1 MSEQSKS
8 KTDSE
13 LEALSSELESA
24 FNVSRRVNDP
34 IKPHPRF
41 SSYKCRGKES
51 NQEQRR
57 KQILEAQKKRRDD
70 FLSVARDI
78 ACGEL
83 ETSGDHEDDD
93 EMEINE
99 NNEEDMDTE
108 EIYRKKYTL
117 RRRLKNQLMES
128 EWMVDV
134 PSDLASNWIM
144 VPVPE
149 GRR

>member
-1 MSEQSKS
+1 M
-8 KTDSE
+8 
-13 LEALSSELESA
+13 
-24 FNVSRRVNDP
+24 
-34 IKPHPRF
+34 
-41 SSYKCRGKES
+41 
-51 NQEQRR
+51 
-57 KQILEAQKKRRDD
+57 EAQKKRRDD

-78 ACGEL
+78 AYGEL
-83 ETSGDHEDDD
+83 ENSGDLEEEE
-93 EMEINE
+93 EMEINM
-99 NNEEDMDTE
+99 NEEVMDTE

-134 PSDLASNWIM
+134 PLDLESNWIM

>member
-8 KTDSE
+8 KADSE

-34 IKPHPRF
+34 NKPHPRF
-41 SSYKCRGKES
+41 SSYKCRGKIF

-78 ACGEL
+78 AYGEL
-83 ETSGDHEDDD
+83 ENSGDLEEEE
-93 EMEINE
+93 EMEINM
-99 NNEEDMDTE
+99 NEEVMDTE

-134 PSDLASNWIM
+134 PLDLESNWIM

>member
-1 MSEQSKS
+1 M
-8 KTDSE
+8 
-13 LEALSSELESA
+13 
-24 FNVSRRVNDP
+24 
-34 IKPHPRF
+34 
-41 SSYKCRGKES
+41 
-51 NQEQRR
+51 
-57 KQILEAQKKRRDD
+57 EAQKKRRDV

-78 ACGEL
+78 AYGEL
-83 ETSGDHEDDD
+83 ETSGDHEEEE
-93 EMEINE
+93 EMEVNM
-99 NNEEDMDTE
+99 NEEDMDTE

-134 PSDLASNWIM
+134 PLDLESNWIM

>member
-1 MSEQSKS
+1 M
-8 KTDSE
+8 
-13 LEALSSELESA
+13 
-24 FNVSRRVNDP
+24 
-34 IKPHPRF
+34 
-41 SSYKCRGKES
+41 
-51 NQEQRR
+51 
-57 KQILEAQKKRRDD
+57 EAQKKRRDD

-78 ACGEL
+78 AYGEL
-83 ETSGDHEDDD
+83 ETSGDHEEEE
-93 EMEINE
+93 EMEVNM
-99 NNEEDMDTE
+99 NEEDMDTE

-134 PSDLASNWIM
+134 PLDLESNWIM

>member
-1 MSEQSKS
+1 M
-8 KTDSE
+8 
-13 LEALSSELESA
+13 
-24 FNVSRRVNDP
+24 
-34 IKPHPRF
+34 
-41 SSYKCRGKES
+41 
-51 NQEQRR
+51 
-57 KQILEAQKKRRDD
+57 EAQKKRRDD

-78 ACGEL
+78 AYGEV
-83 ETSGDHEDDD
+83 ETSGDHEEEE
-93 EMEINE
+93 EMEVNM
-99 NNEEDMDTE
+99 NEEDMDTE

-134 PSDLASNWIM
+134 PLDLESNWIM